1 MRAVGL
7 TLRIIAAIV
16 VIAPLSAWS
25 ALALWYRLP
34 TPEAVRGAA
43 AIVFAALGLMTIVA
57 LFMRRSRSLIA
68 LAVFAV
74 AFAGLLAW
82 WSTIKPPLDGDWA
95 PDVAR
100 QTTGTIEGD
109 ILTLSDVRDFDW
121 RTDSDFT
128 EKWSRRSYDL
138 SKLKTLDLFLA
149 YWAGPEMAHV
159 IMSFGFE
166 DGDHIAWSVEVRR
179 EKTGEFSPVADAF
192 KNHTL
197 VYLAT
202 TERDTVRLRTNVR
215 GEDVRLYRLST
226 PPEQARALLREYVV
240 ESTDLA
246 ERPKW
251 YNSITANCATVVFK
265 LVRAAGSGLPFDWR
279 LVVNGF
285 LPGYLYDH
293 QAVVTTMPLAE
304 LMERVSAR
312 GSVPRPRP
320 RISRPRFLPAHSSR
334 LCRRRGILWR
344 AEVAPSQSLQR
355 HFRPRREFADKAA
368 PEREHA
374 GDEHDVRPGSPSP
387 IRQNWAR

>member
-1 MRAVGL
+1 MVKRALGIA
-7 TLRIIAAIV
+7 LRIIAAIV
-16 VIAPLSAWS
+16 VIAPISAWS
-25 ALALWYRLP
+25 ALALWFRLP
-34 TPEAVRGAA
+34 APEALRAAA
-43 AIVFAALGLMTIVA
+43 AIVFALLGLATIVA
-57 LFMRRSRSLIA
+57 LFLHRSRSLAA
-68 LAVFAV
+68 LVVFVV
-74 AFAGLLAW
+74 AFGGLLAW

-100 QTTGTIEGD
+100 QTTGSIEGD

-128 EKWSRRSYDL
+128 ETWSKRSYDL

-166 DGDHIAWSVEVRR
+166 NGEYLAWSVEVRR
-179 EKTGEFSPVADAF
+179 EKTGEFSPIADAF

-215 GEDVRLYRLST
+215 GEDVRLYRLNT
-226 PPEQARALLREYVV
+226 PPEQARALLREYVA
-240 ESTDLA
+240 ESTELA

-265 LVRAAGSGLPFDWR
+265 LVRAAGSTLPFDWR

-293 QAVVTTMPLAE
+293 NAVVTTMPLSE
-304 LMERVSAR
+304 LMVRARVSPQAKAA
-312 GSVPRPRP
+312 GQSPE
-320 RISRPRFLPAHSSR
+320 FSR
-334 LCRRRGILWR
+334 LIRVG
-344 AEVAPSQSLQR
+344 V
-355 HFRPRREFADKAA
+355 
-368 PEREHA
+368 
-374 GDEHDVRPGSPSP
+374 PSP
-387 IRQNWAR
+387 WDPAQK

>member
-1 MRAVGL
+1 MRGATSGWGWRVADVL
-7 TLRIIAAIV
+7 FRI
-16 VIAPLSAWS
+16 VISALVIIPITAWS
-25 ALALWYRLP
+25 ALALWFRLP
-34 TPEAVRGAA
+34 APEALRGAA
-43 AIVFAALGLMTIVA
+43 AVLFAILGLATIMA

-74 AFAGLLAW
+74 AFGGLLAW
-82 WSTIKPPLDGDWA
+82 WSTIMPPLDGDWA

-100 QTTGTIEGD
+100 QTTGSIDGD
-109 ILTLSDVRDFDW
+109 TLTLSDVRDFDW

-128 EKWSRRSYDL
+128 EKWSKRTYDL

-179 EKTGEFSPVADAF
+179 ETSSEFSPIADAF
-192 KNHTL
+192 KSHTL

-215 GEDVRLYRLST
+215 GEDVRLYRLKT

-240 ESTDLA
+240 ESTELA
-246 ERPKW
+246 QQPKW

-293 QAVVTTMPLAE
+293 NAVVTTMPLSE
-304 LMERVSAR
+304 LIERARVSPQAKAADQ
-312 GSVPRPRP
+312 SPD
-320 RISRPRFLPAHSSR
+320 FSR
-334 LCRRRGILWR
+334 LIRVG
-344 AEVAPSQSLQR
+344 V
-355 HFRPRREFADKAA
+355 
-368 PEREHA
+368 
-374 GDEHDVRPGSPSP
+374 PSP
-387 IRQNWAR
+387 WDPAPK